1 MTVLDAGA
9 SRLEVHGSKVGH
21 QLIPAQSSAAESD
34 GLVLFGGTGDLALRM
49 LFASLCFLEADGLL
63 PDGMPV
69 LATGRSIM
77 DEQAF
82 RALVR
87 DALGK
92 RASDA
97 APGAVDR
104 LTSRISYLAT
114 DVTHPNDIK
123 ALGSRMAELGIDRP
137 LFYLS
142 VSPSLCSP
150 ICAGLLAA
158 GLTGGGARVVMEK
171 PIGKDLASSRV
182 INDQVRAAFSEEQI
196 FRIDHYLGKGTVQ
209 NLIALRFA
217 NTLFEPLWNN
227 LTIDHV
233 QITIAE
239 TQGVGDRWPYYDEY
253 GAMGDMVQNH
263 MMQLMCLVAM
273 EPPSD
278 LAPDSVRNEKV
289 KVLRS
294 LRPIGRADV
303 ARTVVRGQYTRSRVG
318 GETLAGYAEERGED
332 SDTETFVAIRAHIDN
347 WRWAGVP
354 FFLRTGKRLPGR
366 GTEIFIQFKDVPH
379 SIFQGEMKADMQPN
393 QLLIRLQ
400 PEEDIV
406 LRLMNQ
412 APGLS
417 LEGMRLESLPLSLS
431 LKTNTKH
438 PARRRI
444 AYERLILDALHG
456 NSTLFVRRDEIEK
469 AWEWVDSISA
479 ATRDA
484 GAAPK
489 PYAAGSWGPGG
500 AFALTEREGRVWHD
514 PTDL

>member
-1 MTVLDAGA
+1 MAD
-9 SRLEVHGSKVGH
+9 RLKGSAPEVN
-21 QLIPAQSSAAESD
+21 D
-34 GLVLFGGTGDLALRM
+34 GLVLFGGNGDLALRM
-49 LFASLCFLEADGLL
+49 LFPSLAFLEGEGLL
-63 PDGMPV
+63 PEGLPI
-69 LATGRSIM
+69 LAAGRSAM
-77 DEQAF
+77 TDEAF

-87 DALGK
+87 TALEA
-92 RASDA
+92 R
-97 APGAVDR
+97 AVDTVASGAADR
-104 LTSRISYLAT
+104 LLARTWYQAT
-114 DVTHPNDIK
+114 DVTHAEDLVVLGGRME
-123 ALGSRMAELGIDRP
+123 ALGIAAP

-142 VSPSLCSP
+142 VSPSLYSA
-150 ICAGLLAA
+150 ICQGLLAA
-158 GLTGGGARVVMEK
+158 ELTGGGARVVMEK
-171 PIGKDLASSRV
+171 PIGKNLASSQT
-182 INDQVRAAFSEEQI
+182 INDQVQAAFSEERI
-196 FRIDHYLGKGTVQ
+196 FRIDHYLGKETVQ

-263 MMQLMCLVAM
+263 MMQLLCLVAM

-278 LAPDSVRNEKV
+278 LQPDSVRNEKV

-294 LRPIGRADV
+294 LRPIGRAEV
-303 ARTVVRGQYTRSRVG
+303 AHNVVRGQYTRGVSA
-318 GETLAGYAEERGED
+318 GEMAAGYAEEKGSD

-354 FFLRTGKRLPGR
+354 FFLRTGKRLPDR
-366 GTEIFIQFKDVPH
+366 DTEIFIQFKDVPH
-379 SIFQGEMKADMQPN
+379 SIFQGESKADMQPN

-431 LKTNTKH
+431 LKANTKH
-438 PARRRI
+438 PIRRRI

-456 NSTLFVRRDEIEK
+456 NSTLFVRRDEVEK
-469 AWEWVDSISA
+469 AWEWVDGVN
-479 ATRDA
+479 DA
-484 GAAPK
+484 WRRSGQLPR
-489 PYAAGSWGPGG
+489 PYAAGSWGPAG
-500 AFALTEREGRVWHD
+500 AFALIERDGREWHD
-514 PTDL
+514 D